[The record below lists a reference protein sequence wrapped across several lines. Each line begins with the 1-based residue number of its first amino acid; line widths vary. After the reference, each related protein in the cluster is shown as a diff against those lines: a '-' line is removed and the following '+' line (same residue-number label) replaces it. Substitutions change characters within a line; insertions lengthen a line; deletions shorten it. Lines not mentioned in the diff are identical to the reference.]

1 MHRLMKTYNW
11 YSMLLK
17 PTWSPPSWVFGP
29 IWTFLYVLI
38 AISFGS
44 VFLMAW
50 RKEIAFI
57 VVLPFVLNII
67 FNLAFAPIQFGLKH
81 NLFAALDII
90 LILVT
95 LIWAMVAI
103 YPYAP
108 WIMWMQIPYLTWVS
122 IATVLQFSITY
133 MNR

>member
-1 MHRLMKTYNW
+1 MKTYNW

>member
-1 MHRLMKTYNW
+1 
-11 YSMLLK
+11 
-17 PTWSPPSWVFGP
+17 
-29 IWTFLYVLI
+29 
-38 AISFGS
+38 
-44 VFLMAW
+44 MAW

>member
-1 MHRLMKTYNW
+1 MKTYNW

-29 IWTFLYVLI
+29 IWTFLYILI